1 MTYEEFKAVY
11 DKLIKNE
18 FVKMNKPM
26 WDMDVYTMLNEINK
40 EYESESEVI
49 K

>member
-26 WDMDVYTMLNEINK
+26 WDMDIYTMVNEINK
-40 EYESESEVI
+40 NYESEA
-49 K
+49 

>member
-11 DKLIKNE
+11 DKLIKNG

-26 WDMDVYTMLNEINK
+26 WDMDIYTMLNEINK
-40 EYESESEVI
+40 NYESEA
-49 K
+49 